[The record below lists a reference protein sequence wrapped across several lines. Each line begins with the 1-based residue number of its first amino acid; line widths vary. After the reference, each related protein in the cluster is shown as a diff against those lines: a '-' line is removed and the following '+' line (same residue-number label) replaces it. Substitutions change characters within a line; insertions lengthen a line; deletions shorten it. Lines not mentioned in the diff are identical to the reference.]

1 MKTAT
6 EEKPDLSE
14 KITIRL
20 SKVAKQR
27 IRALCRSEHLDEAV
41 IARIVLEAGVG
52 LCESGGIEAGIKSRR
67 EFLNGQKAT
76 ARQAIRPKGR

>member
-20 SKVAKQR
+20 SKLAKQR
-27 IRALCRSEHLDEAV
+27 IRALCRSEHLDEAFV
-41 IARIVLEAGVG
+41 ARIVLEAGVA
-52 LCESGGIEAGIKSRR
+52 LCESGGIEAGIASRR
-67 EFLNGQKAT
+67 DFLNGRKSA
-76 ARQAIRPKGR
+76 ARAKSK